1 MPFSRNADRWLH
13 AWFEHPARKP
23 LVLRGAR
30 QTGKTTAVRRLAGT
44 VPHFF
49 ELNLERHED
58 LALVRSCRSA
68 SELVERLQQVNDLAS
83 IPANTLIFLDEIQ
96 EHPEALKWLRFFY
109 EDTPEIAV
117 IAAGSLLEVRLRDE
131 VLPFPVGR
139 VDFLRLEPL
148 TFLEFLEAT
157 KAYRIANDLRESF
170 AAAEGVDP
178 GLHALAMERFREF
191 LLVGGLPEAVDVWR
205 ASRSLPEVKRVH
217 GALVQAYREDLLKYR
232 VRAGT
237 RHLEAVLDAA
247 PAHYGARF
255 RVRTLA
261 PGEKDRPITEALHLL
276 EKAMVIYRVRPTSS
290 KSLPLV
296 PRSRAAH
303 KLLPL
308 DIGLALA
315 QLGVRPEQLQGEA
328 IETLMGGR
336 LAEAF
341 AGVQLLAAGPEQD
354 RALSFWTREGK
365 AKSNAEVDY
374 VVPSPGGVLPV
385 EVKSGAAGSLKSM
398 HQFLADSTVK
408 LGVRLCAKTGGLED
422 LAVKLA
428 SGKRLEYQLL
438 TLPVYLA
445 ELVPE
450 LEGLG

>member
-1 MPFSRNADRWLH
+1 MFFSRNADQRLR
-13 AWFEHPARKP
+13 AWFRHPARKP

-30 QTGKTTAVRRLAGT
+30 QTGKTTAVRRLAAT

-49 ELNLERHED
+49 ELNLERHAD
-58 LALVRSCRSA
+58 LALVRSCRSG
-68 SELVERLQQVNDLAS
+68 SDLVARLQQVNNLS
-83 IPANTLIFLDEIQ
+83 SVPANTLIFLDEIQ
-96 EHPEALKWLRFFY
+96 EHAEALKWLRFFY
-109 EDTPEIAV
+109 EDTPELAV
-117 IAAGSLLEVRLRDE
+117 IASGSLLEVRLRDE
-131 VLPFPVGR
+131 TLPFPVGR
-139 VDFLRLEPL
+139 VEFLRLEPL

-157 KAYRIANDLRESF
+157 EADRIANDLRKSF
-170 AAAEGVDP
+170 ATAEGVDP
-178 GLHALAMERFREF
+178 GLHILAMERFREF
-191 LLVGGLPEAVDVWR
+191 LLVGGMPEAVGAWLT
-205 ASRSLPEVKRVH
+205 SRSLPEVERVH

-237 RHLEAVLDAA
+237 RYLEVVLDAA

-255 RVRTLA
+255 RVRNLA
-261 PGEKDRPITEALHLL
+261 PGERDRPLTEALHML
-276 EKAMVIYRVRPTSS
+276 EKAMIIYRVRPTSS

-296 PRSRAAH
+296 SRSRAAH
-303 KLLPL
+303 KLIPL

-315 QLGVRPEQLQGEA
+315 QLGVRPEQLDGEA
-328 IETLMGGR
+328 IETLMAGR

-341 AGVQLLAAGPEQD
+341 TGVQLLAASPERD

-374 VVPSPGGVLPV
+374 LVPSPDGVLPV

-398 HQFLADSTVK
+398 HQFLAGSTGK
-408 LGVRLCAKTGGLED
+408 LGVRLSAKPGGLED
-422 LAVKLA
+422 LVVKLP
-428 SGKRLEYQLL
+428 SGKRLEYRLL

-450 LEGLG
+450 LEGL